1 VATFTPPGSGSF
13 TFGHGLGVAPKMVIC
28 KNRTS
33 ADNWLSWHGSL
44 GGTQYI
50 LLNLT
55 NAVATNSTVY
65 TASPT
70 STLINCGSYFSS
82 NAGNYVCYSWAEIAG
97 FSKFGSYTG
106 NGSTDGTFVYLGFRP
121 KYVMVRNTAGSPSG
135 DWVIM
140 DTTRATT
147 NGVGPYLYANS
158 ASAENAGGVATDL
171 MDILSN
177 GFKLRAGYGNTNNAS
192 TTYIYMAFAENP
204 FKNAL
209 AR

>member
-1 VATFTPPGSGSF
+1 
-13 TFGHGLGVAPKMVIC
+13 MVIC

-50 LLNLT
+50 LLNT
-55 NAVATNSTVY
+55 TGAAATNSTIY

-106 NGSTDGTFVYLGFRP
+106 NGSADGPFVYTGFRP
-121 KYVMVRNTAGSPSG
+121 KFILIKSTGVESWSIVDTSRSLYNQEDASLFPNLSNAEGTGNTVS
-135 DWVIM
+135 
-140 DTTRATT
+140 
-147 NGVGPYLYANS
+147 
-158 ASAENAGGVATDL
+158 
-171 MDILSN
+171 DIISN
-177 GFKLRAGYGNTNNAS
+177 GFKLRNTWAGSNSNGQ
-192 TTYIYMAFAENP
+192 TYIYMAFAESP
-204 FKNAL
+204 FKNSN